1 MMWNIFIKVQVQKIK
16 TVQYAACL
24 WVAILLM
31 VSCSENEE
39 NHRLFNRVSALLS
52 NKVDSALACQQL
64 DPRPA
69 QALALLDSM
78 KNANMIS
85 GKKDRMR
92 YLLLR
97 TQAMN
102 KAYIMLDTIKYMD
115 EVVRYYERH
124 GTNADRVQAYYM
136 QGSVCRDTH
145 DGPRALEYFKKALS
159 CIDTT
164 DVSCDFLQAS
174 YICQQ
179 MAALYSRERNFT
191 EEIEIRRLALNYA
204 RKAKNLYEELCCQDF
219 LICSMYLAGK
229 KDSAIMENRKLYE
242 RNMQLGRRQHAAQTL
257 LKSID
262 YHLKRKE
269 AVVAKQMLEEIRR
282 YSGLFDKEGNALPGN
297 ENYYYF
303 AGDCH
308 FQLSNIDSAVY
319 YFRKITNYPKNIE
332 NLESGYLG
340 LMECFLK
347 LGQMDSVAKYA
358 KLYTSA
364 NDTGVSRNI
373 AEAIIQTRSLLD
385 YNKSKQEA
393 EMYRLRSEKDRA
405 YAMVVIFFS
414 LILATV
420 AFWILRRQARFL
432 KIQVL
437 RKYRKILLDMHGRGE
452 TIKVQQQEINT
463 IRERYEKDVMQLR
476 KLHKIDED
484 VDLEDID
491 AIVRNHPIVKK
502 FHQYSKED
510 VVPGENKW
518 RMLYDLVEKQL
529 PAFYKEITNHEYGLT
544 TVEKKVCML
553 VRLGFPPFEIGY
565 LLHLSPQHV
574 SNVRSKIN
582 QKLFHQS
589 GAKGLNEKLCQI

>member
-39 NHRLFNRVSALLS
+39 NYRLFNRVSALLS

-85 GKKDRMR
+85 GEKDRMR

-115 EVVRYYERH
+115 EVVRYYEH
-124 GTNADRVQAYYM
+124 YGTNADRVQAYYM
-136 QGSVCRDTH
+136 QGSVCRDMH
-145 DGPRALEYFKKALS
+145 DGPRALEYFKKAFS
-159 CIDTT
+159 YIDTT

-179 MAALYSRERNFT
+179 MAVLYEKERNYV
-191 EEIEIRRLALNYA
+191 EEIEIRKLALNYA
-204 RKAKNLYEELCCQDF
+204 RKAKNLYEELCCQNY
-219 LICSMYLAGK
+219 LIAIMYLAGK
-229 KDSAIMENRKLYE
+229 KDSAIMESRKLYK
-242 RNMQLGRRQHAAQTL
+242 RNMQLGRRQYAAQTL
-257 LKSID
+257 LVNID

-282 YSGLFDKEGNALPGN
+282 YSGLFDKEGNVLPGN
-297 ENYYYF
+297 ENYYYY

-319 YFRKITNYPKNIE
+319 YYRKAICYPTNIL
-332 NLESGYLG
+332 NLENGYLG
-340 LMECFLK
+340 LMECYLK
-347 LGQMDSVAKYA
+347 LEQMDSVAKYA

-364 NDTGVSRNI
+364 NDTAVSRNI
-373 AEAIIQTRSLLD
+373 AEAIIRTRSLLD

-405 YAMVVIFFS
+405 YTIVVIFFS
-414 LILATV
+414 IILATV

-437 RKYRKILLDMHGRGE
+437 RKYRKILMDIHGRGE

-463 IRERYEKDVMQLR
+463 IKERYEKDVMQLK
-476 KLHKIDED
+476 KLHKIDEEI
-484 VDLEDID
+484 DLEDID

-518 RMLYDLVEKQL
+518 RILYDLVEKQL
-529 PAFYKEITNHEYGLT
+529 PTFYKEITNLEYGLT
-544 TVEKKVCML
+544 VAEKKVCML

>member
-85 GKKDRMR
+85 GEKDRMR

-115 EVVRYYERH
+115 EVVCYYERH
-124 GTNADRVQAYYM
+124 GTNADGVQAYYM
-136 QGSVCRDTH
+136 QGSVCRDKH
-145 DGPRALEYFKKALS
+145 DGPRALEYFQKALS

-179 MAALYSRERNFT
+179 MAALYDKERNYV
-191 EEIEIRRLALNYA
+191 EEIEIRKLALNYA
-204 RKAKNLYEELCCQDF
+204 RKAKNLYEELCCQNF
-219 LICSMYLAGK
+219 LIAIMYLAGK
-229 KDSAIMENRKLYE
+229 KDSAIMESRKLYE
-242 RNMQLGRRQHAAQTL
+242 RNMQLGRRQYAAQTL
-257 LKSID
+257 LVNID
-262 YHLKRKE
+262 YYLERKE
-269 AVVAKQMLEEIRR
+269 AVVAKQMLEEYRK
-282 YSGLFDKEGNALPGN
+282 YSGLFDKEGNVLPGD
-297 ENYYYF
+297 ENYYYY

-308 FQLSNIDSAVY
+308 FQLSNIDSAVF

-332 NLESGYLG
+332 NLESGYFG
-340 LMECFLK
+340 LMECYLK
-347 LGQMDSVAKYA
+347 LGQVDSVAKYA

-364 NDTGVSRNI
+364 NDSGVSRNI
-373 AEAIIQTRSLLD
+373 AEAIIRTRSLLD

-393 EMYRLRSEKDRA
+393 EMYKLRSEKNRA
-405 YAMVVIFFS
+405 YTIVVIFFS

-420 AFWILRRQARFL
+420 AFWILRRQARYL

-452 TIKVQQQEINT
+452 TIKVQQQEMNT
-463 IRERYEKDVMQLR
+463 IRERYEKEITQLR

-510 VVPGENKW
+510 VVPGESKW

-544 TVEKKVCML
+544 AVEKKVCML

>member
-1 MMWNIFIKVQVQKIK
+1 MMWNIFIKVQVQRIK

-85 GKKDRMR
+85 GEKDRMR

-115 EVVRYYERH
+115 EVVCYYERH

-136 QGSVCRDTH
+136 QGSVCRDKH
-145 DGPRALEYFKKALS
+145 DGPRALEYFQKALS

-385 YNKSKQEA
+385 YNNLNS
-393 EMYRLRSEKDRA
+393 
-405 YAMVVIFFS
+405 
-414 LILATV
+414 AT
-420 AFWILRRQARFL
+420 
-432 KIQVL
+432 
-437 RKYRKILLDMHGRGE
+437 LL
-452 TIKVQQQEINT
+452 
-463 IRERYEKDVMQLR
+463 
-476 KLHKIDED
+476 
-484 VDLEDID
+484 
-491 AIVRNHPIVKK
+491 
-502 FHQYSKED
+502 
-510 VVPGENKW
+510 
-518 RMLYDLVEKQL
+518 
-529 PAFYKEITNHEYGLT
+529 
-544 TVEKKVCML
+544 
-553 VRLGFPPFEIGY
+553 
-565 LLHLSPQHV
+565 
-574 SNVRSKIN
+574 
-582 QKLFHQS
+582 
-589 GAKGLNEKLCQI
+589 